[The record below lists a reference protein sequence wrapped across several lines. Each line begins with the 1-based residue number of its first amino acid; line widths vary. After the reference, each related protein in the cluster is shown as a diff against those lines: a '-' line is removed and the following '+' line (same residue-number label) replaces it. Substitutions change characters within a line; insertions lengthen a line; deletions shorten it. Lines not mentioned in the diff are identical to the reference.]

1 MRLRCIFSVPS
12 GVNRVTPRCV
22 SMVSRL
28 LVMSSLVML
37 GCFPVVPGGMRRVF
51 CCFLVVFRSFL

>member
-1 MRLRCIFSVPS
+1 MRLRRIFGVPS

-37 GCFPVVPGGMRRVF
+37 GCFPVVPGGMRGVF
-51 CCFLVVFRSFL
+51 CCFLVVLRSFL